1 MTRRLVLTGP
11 ECTGKT
17 TLAAAIAEAQ
27 GAPWLPEASR
37 QYAEQRGMAGDDLTA
52 ADVEPIARLA
62 MRNEDAALAK
72 DPRLLVLD
80 TDLISTVVYARHY
93 YGDAPEWL
101 VSEAKRRRGDL
112 YLLCEPDLPW
122 SPDGIRDRPN
132 DRMELMAMFEAAMV
146 EFGAVTRRVTGSG
159 PARLD
164 AALRAVASVAPSDAR
179 AGAAS

>member
-1 MTRRLVLTGP
+1 MLTGP

-37 QYAEQRGMAGDDLTA
+37 QYAELRGMVGDDLTA

-62 MRNEDAALAK
+62 MSNEDAALAK

-93 YGDAPEWL
+93 YGDAPDWL

-132 DRMELMAMFEAAMV
+132 DRMELMAMFEAAMA
-146 EFGAVTRRVTGSG
+146 EFGAVARRVTGPG
-159 PARLD
+159 PSRLD
-164 AALRAVASVAPSDAR
+164 AALRAVASIAPHAAR